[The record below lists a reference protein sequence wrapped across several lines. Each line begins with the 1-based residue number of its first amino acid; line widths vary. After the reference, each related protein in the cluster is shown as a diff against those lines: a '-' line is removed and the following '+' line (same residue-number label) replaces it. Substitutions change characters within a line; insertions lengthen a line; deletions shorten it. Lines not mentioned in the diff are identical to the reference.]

1 MRGAPIGAHRQCC
14 GTAAWPRHTRSNGR
28 EERPAAWKWCTAHHG
43 TRLDVSHS
51 SVRSRIGRRRGRR
64 PASRRLEYWRRLQQR
79 AENCEP
85 DRLRRKWR
93 SGEKCSATVCLL
105 QIQIASEM
113 CYRRGTPG
121 LEDGT
126 PGLED
131 GTPGLELGRTSRHD
145 SSGEIS
151 RGDLPHL
158 PAVARLREALRCSTN
173 EA

>member
-51 SVRSRIGRRRGRR
+51 SVRSRIGRRRRR
-64 PASRRLEYWRRLQQR
+64 WPASRRLEYWRLLLQR

-93 SGEKCSATVCLL
+93 SGEKGSATVCLL
-105 QIQIASEM
+105 HIQNSKSRLKCVVDGKPLGWNIAESVA
-113 CYRRGTPG
+113 T
-121 LEDGT
+121 T
-126 PGLED
+126 
-131 GTPGLELGRTSRHD
+131 
-145 SSGEIS
+145 
-151 RGDLPHL
+151 
-158 PAVARLREALRCSTN
+158 AAARLAGGNLSHFSGQLWRGYGRHYGARQMRRSAARWSLC
-173 EA
+173 